1 MIITLR
7 APAKINWFLK
17 VYGLRNNGYHNIKSL
32 IQKVSLYDILSF
44 SLSDNLV
51 LLSDLQ
57 IPAEEN
63 LVYKAAILLKNE
75 CGVKEGA
82 QINLKKNI
90 PVAAGLGGGSSDA
103 ASTLIGL
110 NELWSLG
117 LSTEELCVFAERL
130 GSDVRFFISANFG
143 LVEGRGE
150 RITALKAIKSFD
162 ILLVKPR
169 YINVSTR
176 WVYENYKLKQ
186 KEKTSFNKF
195 ELTNLFNK
203 FDNIDCFIHTI
214 KQVEEYKGSNNLNDL
229 ESVTVAR
236 FPVIADIK
244 KRLREEGAVFS
255 LMSGS
260 GPTVFGVFASAEEAK
275 KASEVFKDCWTAVVQ
290 TITEEN

>member
-1 MIITLR
+1 MIITVK

-17 VYGLRNNGYHNIKSL
+17 VYGLRSDGYHNIRSL
-32 IQKVSLYDILSF
+32 VQKVSLYDILSF
-44 SLSDNLV
+44 TTSDNLV

-57 IPAEEN
+57 IPIEEN
-63 LVYKAAILLKNE
+63 LVYKAAVLLKNE
-75 CGVKEGA
+75 CGVRDGVE
-82 QINLKKNI
+82 IDLKKNI

-130 GSDVRFFISANFG
+130 GSDVGFFISANFG
-143 LVEGRGE
+143 LVEGKGE
-150 RITALKAIKSFD
+150 RITILKAIKPFD
-162 ILLVKPR
+162 ILLVKPHH
-169 YINVSTR
+169 INVSTQ
-176 WVYENYKLKQ
+176 WVYENYKLRQ
-186 KEKTSFNKF
+186 ENPSFDRF

-203 FDNIDCFIHTI
+203 CDNIDCFIHTI
-214 KQVEEYKGSNNLNDL
+214 KQAEGYKGSDILNDL
-229 ESVTVAR
+229 ESVSVER

-275 KASEVFKDCWTAVVQ
+275 KASKVFKDCWTAVVQ